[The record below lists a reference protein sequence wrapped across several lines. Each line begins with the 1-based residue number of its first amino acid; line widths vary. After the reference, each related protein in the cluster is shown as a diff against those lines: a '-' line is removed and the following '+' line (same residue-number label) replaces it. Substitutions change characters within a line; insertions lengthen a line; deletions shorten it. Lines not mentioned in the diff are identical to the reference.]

1 MCCLRL
7 QTPEGLAPIG
17 AALVAD
23 AVLRS
28 VPGVGAIVALLT
40 GAELHDK
47 RRQMKQAGVHIQQV
61 DSCIRRYPC

>member
-1 MCCLRL
+1 M

-17 AALVAD
+17 VALVAD

-40 GAELHDK
+40 GNRVVQHSYCL
-47 RRQMKQAGVHIQQV
+47 MT
-61 DSCIRRYPC
+61 